1 MSISQKRIL
10 VTGSDGMLGKCLVEE
25 LKKQKFNVLPFDKAQ
40 GDVTDW
46 NSVKNMGKADIICH
60 LAGIPSVA
68 YSFENPLEVMR
79 VNAIGTLNMLEL
91 ARKNKVEK
99 FVFISSY
106 LYGSPKYLPVDEKHP
121 LQPGNPYAYSK
132 LVAETFCE
140 GYHNAYGIHMVIF
153 RPFNIYG
160 SNQKNMVIPTII
172 EQLNSGK
179 VVLNDIEPKRDYV
192 YISDVISAII
202 SSFKPNIK
210 GYEVFNIGTGK
221 SYSVGELT
229 DIIFHISGKKVP
241 VVNLKQR
248 RPNEIMDCVA
258 DIAKAKAILGW
269 KPKISLAEGLS
280 QIIL

>member
-25 LKKQKFNVLPFDKAQ
+25 LKKQKFNVLLFDKTQ

-46 NSVKNMGKADIICH
+46 NSVKNIGKADIICH

-132 LVAETFCE
+132 LAAETFCE
-140 GYHNAYGIHMVIF
+140 GYHKAYGTPMVIF

-160 SNQKNMVIPTII
+160 PNQKNMVIPTII

-202 SSFKPNIK
+202 SSFNPNIK

-229 DIIFHISGKKVP
+229 DIIFNISGKKVP

-258 DIAKAKAILGW
+258 DISKAKDILGW
-269 KPKISLAEGLS
+269 EPKISLAEGLTR
-280 QIIL
+280 IIF